1 MISHNFLQ
9 TVPIN
14 VILITINVKFIS
26 IVPESRAAAARQN
39 WYFYYF
45 DVKWVDVDDTCP
57 KKFLVLVF
65 NNKALCLVSA
75 PGWAD
80 NSISRLSMYQVA
92 LS

>member
-9 TVPIN
+9 TVSIN

-26 IVPESRAAAARQN
+26 IVPESRAAAGRRN

-65 NNKALCLVSA
+65 NNKAQCYVSA
-75 PGWAD
+75 PG
-80 NSISRLSMYQVA
+80 
-92 LS
+92 